1 MGQVTSAIAA
11 MRLQKIYLD
20 TNVFIYFLEPHPVF
34 FPVAAAFMNAVHAKT
49 LQGYTGELAV
59 AETLVAP
66 YRANDSKLVADVKRF
81 FRAKDFL
88 SVLPHDA
95 PIFDT
100 AAQLRARNISNS
112 SMRCMSPRRCGQAAL
127 FSSQMTTPS
136 APSTSSTLFS
146 SATCCKAVSE

>member
-11 MRLQKIYLD
+11 MRHQKIYLD

-34 FPVAAAFMNAVHAKT
+34 FPVAAAFMNAAHAKT

-100 AAQLRARNISNS
+100 AAQLRARQHIKFIDALHVATAMRSSCTFFITNDRAIRSINQLDVVLISD
-112 SMRCMSPRRCGQAAL
+112 L
-127 FSSQMTTPS
+127 
-136 APSTSSTLFS
+136 L
-146 SATCCKAVSE
+146 